1 MSSSEKKISLYN
13 RVVTCDLPDHLSL
26 PETAELL
33 DCRLRDVRAMLGD
46 RRLLAVR
53 REGPLVIS
61 SDQLTRTEDGYEPLG
76 NLRGT
81 LILLA
86 DSGFSDEEAD
96 AFLHREEP
104 ELGETPMAAL
114 HAGRHRAVRRVIA
127 GLAF

>member
-1 MSSSEKKISLYN
+1 MT
-13 RVVTCDLPDHLSL
+13 RDLPDHLSL

-33 DCRLRDVRAMLGD
+33 DCRLRDVRTMLGD

-53 REGPLVIS
+53 HDGPLVIS
-61 SDQLTRTEDGYEPLG
+61 SDQLVRTGEGYDVLG

-81 LILLA
+81 LMLLA

-96 AFLHREEP
+96 AFLHRTEP
-104 ELGETPMAAL
+104 ELGETPIAAL
-114 HAGRHRAVRRVIA
+114 RAGRHRAVRRVVV